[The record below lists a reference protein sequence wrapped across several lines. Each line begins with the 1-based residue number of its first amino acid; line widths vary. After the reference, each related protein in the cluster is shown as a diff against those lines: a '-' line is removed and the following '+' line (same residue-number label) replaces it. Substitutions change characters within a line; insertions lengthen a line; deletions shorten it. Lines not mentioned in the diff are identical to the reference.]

1 MGEIN
6 WWPVVQVITAI
17 VIAIVGWWNRILQGR
32 VAAAEAEARAAAAH
46 ALGVERALSAHK
58 LFVAENYTKSTVA
71 RELEE
76 RIDKRLENIEGMV
89 RSLVSTRRNAGE

>member
-6 WWPVVQVITAI
+6 WWPLVQVVTTI
-17 VIAIVGWWNRILQGR
+17 VIAIVGWWNRILQAR
-32 VAAAEAEARAAAAH
+32 VKAAEDQATAAANH
-46 ALGVERALSAHK
+46 ALAVERALSAHK